1 MKLYQQMFGI
11 FSNTIDMGST
21 GKGSLI
27 QNKWFPW
34 GVVDMQGPHGRN
46 ITNSCSYLIGFWLF
60 LLTEV
65 FENSHHP
72 GYNMDGYNMH
82 GYNIKSN
89 NATAPLPLVNSH
101 ISHNYILL
109 HIIL

>member
-1 MKLYQQMFGI
+1 
-11 FSNTIDMGST
+11 
-21 GKGSLI
+21 
-27 QNKWFPW
+27 
-34 GVVDMQGPHGRN
+34 MQGPHGRN

-72 GYNMDGYNMH
+72 GYNMH